1 MQHTSFHHSL
11 IALMMLCLP
20 AATPATAQVQE
31 MEVNIFEMMKQTDKA
46 VVVTVHTLQT
56 FQQYDKAGLPQLR
69 TQGGMDI
76 ERDDKCLRR
85 YEGFYTPYA

>member
-20 AATPATAQVQE
+20 ASTPATAQVQE

-46 VVVTVHTLQT
+46 VVVTVHTGSQDPLCSNAT
-56 FQQYDKAGLPQLR
+56 DVS
-69 TQGGMDI
+69 TV
-76 ERDDKCLRR
+76 
-85 YEGFYTPYA
+85 